1 MGTNTGEVIDAI
13 NALTAALGGTPT
25 APTITLADVTAA
37 LGTSNLILAAIRSEQ
52 ATQAT
57 AALSVLNSIDL
68 SLATMLENNAA
79 NTKYILAALYA
90 TFCGCAT
97 GALPLAPPLIVTP
110 TELPPDE
117 KCQRIQFYISVFTSW
132 LSKIATYTA
141 ATGGITSDVLGT
153 LLALAATEAG
163 LVASGAEVGSV
174 LGPPGVVVG
183 AIVSL
188 IAGAVYLVGS
198 AFLND
203 YIVDFNSPIFQSDL
217 LNALYAANSAEEGQV
232 AFENALVPYF
242 SAVPAAILAALW
254 WSQWSNDIYSTTP
267 VIDASAF
274 DSTLCVP
281 PELECYEFVGESVTM
296 HTGSSEA
303 TFVGIVWPNDAV
315 FVATDVSG
323 ATTATGA
330 IWTTIDIY
338 GWRLRALTGTCTAFL
353 NTDASH
359 ALDGSQWTCDV
370 HTTLVSV
377 LNTSNEAFSLEIC
390 RPLEL

>member
-1 MGTNTGEVIDAI
+1 MSDPTLQAKITTVVSAMGTNTGEVIDAI

-163 LVASGAEVGSV
+163 LVASG
-174 LGPPGVVVG
+174 
-183 AIVSL
+183 
-188 IAGAVYLVGS
+188 
-198 AFLND
+198 
-203 YIVDFNSPIFQSDL
+203 
-217 LNALYAANSAEEGQV
+217 
-232 AFENALVPYF
+232 
-242 SAVPAAILAALW
+242 
-254 WSQWSNDIYSTTP
+254 
-267 VIDASAF
+267 
-274 DSTLCVP
+274 
-281 PELECYEFVGESVTM
+281 
-296 HTGSSEA
+296 
-303 TFVGIVWPNDAV
+303 
-315 FVATDVSG
+315 
-323 ATTATGA
+323 
-330 IWTTIDIY
+330 
-338 GWRLRALTGTCTAFL
+338 
-353 NTDASH
+353 
-359 ALDGSQWTCDV
+359 
-370 HTTLVSV
+370 
-377 LNTSNEAFSLEIC
+377 
-390 RPLEL
+390 